1 MKAKSDKL
9 KKKEAVKKGKE
20 LLIQKE
26 KEKAKKE
33 KEQKKQLK
41 EKQVKDASMK
51 IK

>member
-1 MKAKSDKL
+1 LKVKSDKL

-26 KEKAKKE
+26 KE
-33 KEQKKQLK
+33 QKKQLK
-41 EKQVKDASMK
+41 EKQVKYASMK